1 MWSFNMVRTSN
12 SISAL
17 KKKLAIIERHIK
29 VSRANGFGA
38 KKLMD
43 ARSQYIEILRKRNA
57 YHKE

>member
-1 MWSFNMVRTSN
+1 MVRTSN